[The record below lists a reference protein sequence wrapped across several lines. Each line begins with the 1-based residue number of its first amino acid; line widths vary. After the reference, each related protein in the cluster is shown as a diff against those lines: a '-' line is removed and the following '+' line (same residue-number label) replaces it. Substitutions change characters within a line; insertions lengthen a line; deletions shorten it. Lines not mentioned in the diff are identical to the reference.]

1 MRGTLASIG
10 LLCLTS
16 TLPAARAQPDGGL
29 PPPRVSA
36 GKVDLAAEVERVIA
50 LVNDRARFRADTAA
64 ALMLQ
69 GHADLAGLDPARVDH
84 VAVGRDAARLE
95 RRLFDLI
102 LALDERMAGFAQA
115 GALTDEVAMAK
126 RRALR
131 GIRYLRE
138 QVLLRAREADP
149 AAFAAAPAPAFARDL
164 PARHRWIARPDWAGR
179 RLDQFPDT
187 FVVLCVG
194 SSVVSAAIAR
204 VSAEDTMF
212 SHLALAHRRRQ
223 AETIEGKTYPAGTWF
238 IVEALIEKG
247 VTVHPLADHYQG
259 TTRDVTFVV
268 RDASKQAAIDAAAGA
283 FFARARDAI
292 AAGRPLGYDFTMGG
306 GAASSGPGL
315 VDVIEGRS
323 RSATESDAAS
333 AMAAD
338 TLQDFFCSGVA
349 DAVFSKAGVPLFT
362 NRSYLRR
369 GPATRGL
376 FEAWGIDPDKQ
387 VPAPGDADISG
398 SLLRVAEGTYLDG
411 VTSSLVGHS
420 VLAEMFSW
428 MDDEGWRLR
437 SPWYARLGASVVGT
451 FNGGWFDLGLVP
463 DTMGED
469 VMATFAPLAKAGD
482 KLIERMTAEEAAF
495 RARHGRPMTP
505 VELRRRTREVR
516 GDVSGVSD
524 WFAPAPRV
532 LGRYA
537 LETTTTAYGRRRV
550 ELTVTP
556 HHGLDLRVH
565 RRELDP
571 HGRVR
576 YESRGLGR
584 QRGAKLHVTFSER
597 SEPALPIT
605 VTYTIRDDGRIEG
618 GTPDNARVEAGRRA
632 D

>member
-1 MRGTLASIG
+1 MRGTFATIGVMCLAVSFSSG
-10 LLCLTS
+10 S
-16 TLPAARAQPDGGL
+16 ARAQDPRDGL
-29 PPPRVSA
+29 PLPRVSP
-36 GKVDLAAEVERVIA
+36 GKIDLSAEVERVIA

-69 GHADLAGLDPARVDH
+69 GYADLAALDPARVDH
-84 VAVGRDAARLE
+84 AAVGRDAPRLE

-102 LALDERMAGFAQA
+102 LALDERMAELSRA
-115 GALTDEVAMAK
+115 GALTDEIAMAK

-138 QVLLRAREADP
+138 QVLLRAREANA
-149 AAFAAAPAPAFARDL
+149 AAFAAAPAPAFASDL
-164 PARHRWIARPDWAGR
+164 PARHRWIARADWEGK

-247 VTVHPLADHYQG
+247 VTIHPLTDHYKS
-259 TTRDVTFVV
+259 TTRDVIFAL
-268 RDASKQAAIDAAAGA
+268 RDASKQSALDAAAGA
-283 FFARARDAI
+283 FFTRARDAI
-292 AAGRPLGYDFTMGG
+292 KAGRPLGYDFTMGG
-306 GAASSGPGL
+306 GAAPRGPGL
-315 VDVIEGRS
+315 VEVIEGRP
-323 RSATESDAAS
+323 RSATESPT
-333 AMAAD
+333 AAD

-349 DAVFSKAGVPLFT
+349 DAVFAKAGVALFT

-369 GPATRGL
+369 GPGTRGM

-428 MDDEGWRLR
+428 MDDEGWQLR
-437 SPWYARLGASVVGT
+437 SPWYARLGAGVVGT

-495 RARHGRPMTP
+495 FARHGRHMTP
-505 VELRRRTREVR
+505 LELRRRTREVR
-516 GDVSGVSD
+516 GEVAGVSD
-524 WFAPAPRV
+524 WFAPAPRL
-532 LGRYA
+532 LGRYT
-537 LETTTTAYGRRRV
+537 LETTTTGFGRHRV
-550 ELTVTP
+550 ELSVTP
-556 HHGLDLRVH
+556 HRGLDLRVH
-565 RRELDP
+565 RREFNRQGQL
-571 HGRVR
+571 V

-584 QRGAKLHVTFSER
+584 QRGAKLSVNFSER
-597 SEPALPIT
+597 SEPALPIS
-605 VTYTIRDDGRIEG
+605 VTYTIGDDGKIEG
-618 GTPDNARVEAGRRA
+618 GTPDNARVEAGRRV